1 MAGNFVGLFGV
12 RVPPYGAFG
21 YIRNNQD
28 KTFEMMEQSIK
39 VMTVAVLST
48 LFSFLIDNEEMLF
61 RAARWLPVI
70 LGTGYTIWRWWKDS
84 KNNK

>member
-1 MAGNFVGLFGV
+1 
-12 RVPPYGAFG
+12 
-21 YIRNNQD
+21 
-28 KTFEMMEQSIK
+28 MMEQSIK

-70 LGTGYTIWRWWKDS
+70 LGTGFTIWQWYKAY

>member
-1 MAGNFVGLFGV
+1 
-12 RVPPYGAFG
+12 
-21 YIRNNQD
+21 
-28 KTFEMMEQSIK
+28 MMEQSIK

-70 LGTGYTIWRWWKDS
+70 LGTGYTIWRWYKDS

>member
-1 MAGNFVGLFGV
+1 
-12 RVPPYGAFG
+12 
-21 YIRNNQD
+21 
-28 KTFEMMEQSIK
+28 MMEQSVK

-61 RAARWLPVI
+61 RAARWLPVL
-70 LGTGYTIWRWWKDS
+70 LGAGYTIWRWYKDS

>member
-12 RVPPYGAFG
+12 RISPDGAFG
-21 YIRNNQD
+21 YFRNNQD

-70 LGTGYTIWRWWKDS
+70 LGTGFTIWQWYKAY